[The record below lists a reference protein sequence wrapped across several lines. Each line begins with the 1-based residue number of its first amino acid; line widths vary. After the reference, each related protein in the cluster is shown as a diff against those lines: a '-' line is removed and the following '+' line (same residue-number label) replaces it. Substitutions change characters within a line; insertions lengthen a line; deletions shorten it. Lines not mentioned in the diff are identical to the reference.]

1 MIRSKENSL
10 ITDVEKDLVFRDI
23 RSNQPQYFLKPK
35 PNPEQALTLFNS
47 MKAERR
53 EEGTEGKPEA
63 GRGRFMRLKERS
75 HLHHIKV
82 QGEAASA

>member
-47 MKAERR
+47 MKAERG
-53 EEGTEGKPEA
+53 EETAEERSEA
-63 GRGRFMRLKERS
+63 IKSWFMR
-75 HLHHIKV
+75 
-82 QGEAASA
+82 

>member
-1 MIRSKENSL
+1 
-10 ITDVEKDLVFRDI
+10 
-23 RSNQPQYFLKPK
+23 
-35 PNPEQALTLFNS
+35 

-75 HLHHIKV
+75 CSHDIKA
-82 QGEAASA
+82 QSEAASADVEVSV